1 MVKQDTHNVLNK
13 GSNPFKLIFTKILY
27 FIIINIK
34 FVSYEQL
41 KLKEIMMLLA
51 PKRSKYKTIF
61 IRKSLSNKA
70 KSPILNFGLQGIFSK
85 EMGRIS
91 SKQIEAT
98 RKFLRRNL
106 KKQAK
111 IWINIFPSKMITK
124 KPQEVRMGKGKGYVK
139 YWAYF
144 IKKNEILFEVKGLN
158 QLVIKKS
165 LISSKYKL
173 PVKSGL
179 LTKYKN

>member
-34 FVSYEQL
+34 FVSYQQL

-70 KSPILNFGLQGIFSK
+70 KSPILNFGL
-85 EMGRIS
+85 
-91 SKQIEAT
+91 
-98 RKFLRRNL
+98 
-106 KKQAK
+106 
-111 IWINIFPSKMITK
+111 
-124 KPQEVRMGKGKGYVK
+124 
-139 YWAYF
+139 
-144 IKKNEILFEVKGLN
+144 
-158 QLVIKKS
+158 
-165 LISSKYKL
+165 
-173 PVKSGL
+173 L
-179 LTKYKN
+179 LTAKKRKAIVCPFQTVLKLDPVGSTVRYEMMKL

>member
-1 MVKQDTHNVLNK
+1 
-13 GSNPFKLIFTKILY
+13 
-27 FIIINIK
+27 
-34 FVSYEQL
+34 
-41 KLKEIMMLLA
+41 MLLA

-124 KPQEVRMGKGKGYVK
+124 KPQEVRMGKGKGNVE
-139 YWAYF
+139 YWVALVQPG
-144 IKKNEILFEVKGLN
+144 KVMFEMAGVTEELAREAFKLAAA
-158 QLVIKKS
+158 
-165 LISSKYKL
+165 KL
-173 PVKSGL
+173 PVK
-179 LTKYKN
+179 TRFIQKD

>member
-1 MVKQDTHNVLNK
+1 
-13 GSNPFKLIFTKILY
+13 
-27 FIIINIK
+27 
-34 FVSYEQL
+34 
-41 KLKEIMMLLA
+41 MMLLA

-106 KKQAK
+106 KKQA
-111 IWINIFPSKMITK
+111 N
-124 KPQEVRMGKGKGYVK
+124 
-139 YWAYF
+139 
-144 IKKNEILFEVKGLN
+144 
-158 QLVIKKS
+158 
-165 LISSKYKL
+165 
-173 PVKSGL
+173 
-179 LTKYKN
+179 